1 MTVQYRNI
9 ARVVRP
15 HGSKGEV
22 LVAPL
27 RGLPFLLHKG
37 LTCALTPPALER
49 DRFCRVIKVT
59 EGGSEMLVSFS
70 GIDNL
75 DAAESIAG
83 CYVLVQADDIDLD
96 PLTAPVDNLI
106 GRTVVDE
113 RYGELGAIAEVICTP
128 ANNVWSIMSDSYGE
142 VLVPVISSVVS
153 AIPDDG
159 PISIHVMDGIVPDG
173 SAE

>member
-27 RGLPFLLHKG
+27 RGLPFLLYKG
-37 LTCALTPPALER
+37 LSCALTPPALER
-49 DRFCRVIKVT
+49 DRFCSITKVT

-70 GIDNL
+70 GIENL

-83 CYVLVQADDIDLD
+83 CYVLVRSDDIDLD

-106 GRTVVDE
+106 GRTVLDE
-113 RYGELGAIAEVICTP
+113 RFGELGAIAEVICTP
-128 ANNVWSIMSDSYGE
+128 ANNVWSITGGSYGE
-142 VLVPVISSVVS
+142 VLVPVIPSVVS
-153 AIPDDG
+153 AIPEEG
-159 PISIHVMDGIVPDG
+159 PIPIHVMDGIVPDG
-173 SAE
+173 SVE